1 MPLRGSSRFASVY
14 RDGTKHRRGSVT
26 IFRASSASTTPE
38 LGVVAG
44 RRVGNAVTRNRA
56 KRRLREAARRI
67 DLQPQTA
74 YVVVAGEGTADVA
87 FDDLVE
93 WMRAAV
99 HESDTAA

>member
-1 MPLRGSSRFASVY
+1 M
-14 RDGTKHRRGSVT
+14 
-26 IFRASSASTTPE
+26 
-38 LGVVAG
+38 
-44 RRVGNAVTRNRA
+44 TRNRA

-67 DLQPQTA
+67 DLQPKTA

-99 HESDTAA
+99 HEPDTTA